1 VIERQISK
9 KNVRAKGK
17 EQVSVM
23 TTIQAHGAHVF
34 LDYTGYVSPKS
45 NDGEW
50 ILEVLEQ
57 AVERSN
63 ARNVH
68 SHVEQFDGSRS
79 PVGFAA
85 VVLLDESHVSAHC
98 YSEKGWL
105 ALDCFTC
112 GDSDPNVLADD
123 IHQQLIESIPSL
135 SLKRRQHLPRFLH
148 EEE

>member
-1 VIERQISK
+1 
-9 KNVRAKGK
+9 
-17 EQVSVM
+17 M
-23 TTIQAHGAHVF
+23 TNLQSHGAHVF
-34 LDYTGYVSPKS
+34 LDYTGYISPKV

-68 SHVEQFDGSRS
+68 SHVEQFDGSHS

-112 GDSDPNVLADD
+112 GGSDPNSLADD
-123 IHQQLIESIPSL
+123 IHQQLMEQIPSL

-148 EEE
+148 EGV

>member
-1 VIERQISK
+1 
-9 KNVRAKGK
+9 
-17 EQVSVM
+17 M
-23 TTIQAHGAHVF
+23 TNFQAHGAHVF
-34 LDYTGYVSPKS
+34 LDYTEYVSPKA

-50 ILEVLEQ
+50 ILEVLEK

-68 SHVEQFDGSRS
+68 SHVEQFDGSHS

-112 GDSDPNVLADD
+112 GDSDPNALADD
-123 IHQQLIESIPSL
+123 IHQQLIEQIPSL

-148 EEE
+148 EGE

>member
-1 VIERQISK
+1 M
-9 KNVRAKGK
+9 KNF
-17 EQVSVM
+17 
-23 TTIQAHGAHVF
+23 QAHGAHVF
-34 LDYTGYVSPKS
+34 LDYTEYVSPTEK
-45 NDGEW
+45 DGEW
-50 ILEVLEQ
+50 ILEVLEK

-68 SHVEQFDGSRS
+68 SHVEQFDGSHS

-112 GDSDPNVLADD
+112 GDSDPNALADD
-123 IHQQLIESIPSL
+123 IHQQLIEHIPSL

-148 EEE
+148 EGE

>member
-1 VIERQISK
+1 
-9 KNVRAKGK
+9 
-17 EQVSVM
+17 M
-23 TTIQAHGAHVF
+23 TKIQSHGAHVC
-34 LDYTGYVSPKS
+34 LDYTGYISPEPE
-45 NDGEW
+45 DGEW
-50 ILEVLEQ
+50 MLKLLEQ
-57 AVERSN
+57 AVERSD

-68 SHVEQFDGSRS
+68 SHVEQFDGSLS
-79 PVGFAA
+79 PIGFAA

-112 GDSDPNVLADD
+112 GGADPNALADD
-123 IHQQLIESIPSL
+123 LHQQLMEVIPSL

>member
-1 VIERQISK
+1 
-9 KNVRAKGK
+9 
-17 EQVSVM
+17 M

>member
-1 VIERQISK
+1 
-9 KNVRAKGK
+9 
-17 EQVSVM
+17 M
-23 TTIQAHGAHVF
+23 TKFQSHGAHVL
-34 LDYTGYVSPKS
+34 LDYTGYMSPKK

-50 ILEVLEQ
+50 ILELLEQ
-57 AVERSN
+57 AVDRSD

-68 SHVEQFDGSRS
+68 SHVEQFDGSHS

-112 GDSDPNVLADD
+112 GGSDPNALADD
-123 IHQQLIESIPSL
+123 IHQQLMAGIPSL
-135 SLKRRQHLPRFLH
+135 SLKRRQHHPRFLH
-148 EEE
+148 EGE

>member
-1 VIERQISK
+1 M
-9 KNVRAKGK
+9 
-17 EQVSVM
+17 SVV

-34 LDYTGYVSPKS
+34 LDYTGYISPKS

-68 SHVEQFDGSRS
+68 SHVEQFDGSHS

-123 IHQQLIESIPSL
+123 IHQQLIEFIPSL

>member
-1 VIERQISK
+1 
-9 KNVRAKGK
+9 
-17 EQVSVM
+17 M
-23 TTIQAHGAHVF
+23 TNFQAHGAHVF
-34 LDYTGYVSPKS
+34 LDYTEYVSPKA

-50 ILEVLEQ
+50 ILEVLEK

-68 SHVEQFDGSRS
+68 SHVEQFDGSNS

-112 GDSDPNVLADD
+112 GDSDPNALADD
-123 IHQQLIESIPSL
+123 IHQQLIEQIPSL

-148 EEE
+148 EGE